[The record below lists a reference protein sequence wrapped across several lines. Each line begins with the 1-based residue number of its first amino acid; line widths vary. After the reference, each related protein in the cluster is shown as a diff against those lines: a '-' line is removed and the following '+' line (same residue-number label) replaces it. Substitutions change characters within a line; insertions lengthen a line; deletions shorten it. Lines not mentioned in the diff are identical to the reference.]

1 MQRKTGNRAIEIG
14 IIGTGMMAHS
24 HAISFQRIPGVRIT
38 ACCDTDPNR
47 ATAFAKLFGIPHVFS
62 DHNQLLQH
70 AGLTAVSIVTT
81 DDVHPE
87 IAIAAAREKI
97 SVLCEKPL
105 ALTTELAVEM
115 ADEAERSGIVAMVN
129 FSYRRSAALCAA
141 QKLVSAG
148 SIGQI
153 RHVRAHYLQS
163 WLVSDAWG
171 DWKTGPQWLWRLSKS
186 HGSLGVLGD
195 VGIHLLDFATY
206 PVGPIKDVQCRLT
219 NLTKNEGNPIG
230 PYTLDA
236 NDSASISCTYEN
248 GAMGVFQLSRWAT
261 GHLNSVEISI
271 HGDLGAIAINLDES
285 YSNLKICRGK
295 NVHKAKW
302 ELRSYEAAPSVYE
315 LFVRALRNRKSLE
328 PTFRR
333 GAEVQKMLAA
343 CQLSAETGQTQVVR

>member
-1 MQRKTGNRAIEIG
+1 MKRKTGIKAIEIG

-38 ACCDTDPNR
+38 ACCDNDPNR
-47 ATAFAKLFGIPHVFS
+47 ASSFAKLFGIPYVFS
-62 DHNQLLQH
+62 DYHQLLQH
-70 AGLTAVSIVTT
+70 SGLNAVSIVTT

-97 SVLCEKPL
+97 SILCEKPL
-105 ALTTELAVEM
+105 ALTTELAVNM
-115 ADEAERSGIVAMVN
+115 ADEAEESGIVAMVN
-129 FSYRRSAALCAA
+129 FSYRRSAAIYAA

-163 WLVSDAWG
+163 WLVSNAWG

-195 VGIHLLDFATY
+195 VGIHLLDFATF
-206 PVGPIKDVQCRLT
+206 PVGPIKDVHCRVA
-219 NLTKNEGNPIG
+219 NYPKNEGNQIG
-230 PYTLDA
+230 PYVLDA
-236 NDSASISCTYEN
+236 NDSASISCTFEN

-261 GHLNSVEISI
+261 GHLNSVAISI
-271 HGDLGAIAINLDES
+271 HGDEGAIAINLDES
-285 YSNLKICRGK
+285 YSDLKICHGK

-302 ELRSYEAAPSVYE
+302 EARSYKAVPSVYE
-315 LFVRALRNRKSLE
+315 LFVRSLRTKKSIE

-333 GAEVQKMLAA
+333 GAEVQKMLGA
-343 CQLSAETGQTQVVR
+343 CQLSAETGQTEIVR